1 MNLYVAIVIR
11 GAGGFLTVYH
21 SKKKEHPWRFPGGK
35 LEMGELAIV
44 AAARE
49 LQEELGIEALSLR
62 FYNTYCTFVD
72 GAEWVGYFFICDTYK
87 GVPTLTEPEKH
98 SEFRFLTAGELVD
111 AGSTPENACA
121 CALDL
126 EKAA

>member
-11 GAGGFLTVYH
+11 GEGGFLTVYH

-35 LEMGELAIV
+35 IEPGELAIV

-49 LQEELGIEALSLR
+49 LQEELGIEALSLSL
-62 FYNTYCTFVD
+62 YNTYSTYVD
-72 GAEWVGYFFICDTYK
+72 GAEWVGYFFLCDNYK
-87 GVPTLTEPEKH
+87 GIPTLSEPEKH
-98 SEFRFLTAGELVD
+98 SEYRFLTAGELVG

-121 CALDL
+121 CAIDL
-126 EKAA
+126 AAAV